1 MSIGN
6 AFGSHDGYLKI
17 IGNTDD
23 KGLFLFGMFD
33 DPKNFMPPSYATL
46 RCDYH
51 APLALT
57 GFHYWQDGSCNCGLT
72 DKPYPRT
79 LNHWDLEEVSALFVV
94 IDSSPFGAIM
104 YVEFAENEEKH
115 LSQRGNALTR
125 TLQEQFRFL
134 IEWKYAHE
142 HLGNN
147 ERIAITAS
155 NFINQI
161 DLPINIQEW
170 ILSDVPNEQVNR
182 FLEGRT
188 DALQRTQDPIP
199 DLTNEFKE
207 WLLTKF
213 KKAKNFG
220 DHQ

>member
-6 AFGSHDGYLKI
+6 AFGSHEGYLKI

-33 DPKNFMPPSYATL
+33 DPKNFMPPSYVTL

-57 GFHYWQDGSCNCGLT
+57 GFHHWQDGICNCGLT

-94 IDSSPFGAIM
+94 IDASPAGAIM
-104 YVEFAENEEKH
+104 YIEFAENEEKH

-134 IEWKYAHE
+134 LEWKYAHE

-147 ERIAITAS
+147 EEIAVTATQMCDIL
-155 NFINQI
+155 NIP
-161 DLPINIQEW
+161 LTIQEW
-170 ILSDVPNEQVNR
+170 ILSEVPNEQVNR

-188 DALQRTQDPIP
+188 DALQRADTSTIP
-199 DLTNEFKE
+199 DLTEEFKE
-207 WLLTKF
+207 WLLDKF
-213 KKAKNFG
+213 STARNFG
-220 DHQ
+220 EH

>member
-6 AFGSHDGYLKI
+6 EFGTHEGYLKI
-17 IGNTDD
+17 IGDNDA

-33 DPKNFMPPSYATL
+33 DPKNFMPTTYATL

-51 APLALT
+51 APIALT
-57 GFHYWQDGSCNCGLT
+57 GFHYWQNGVCNCGLT
-72 DKPYPRT
+72 DKPYPRS
-79 LNHWDLEEVSALFVV
+79 LNHWDLDEVSALFVV
-94 IDSSPFGAIM
+94 IDSVPAGAIM

-115 LSQRGNALTR
+115 LTQRGNALTR

-161 DLPINIQEW
+161 DLPISIQEW
-170 ILSDVPNEQVNR
+170 ILSEVPNEQVNR
-182 FLEGRT
+182 FLEGKTNALERT
-188 DALQRTQDPIP
+188 EKPIP
-199 DLTNEFKE
+199 DLTEEFKE
-207 WLLTKF
+207 WLLDKF
-213 KKAKNFG
+213 STARNFG
-220 DHQ
+220 EHQ